1 MLHDSELNGLIL
13 LMIAAVI
20 FCIGLTRFLA
30 MVVGG

>member
-1 MLHDSELNGLIL
+1 MMHDSELNGLLL